1 MWSFGVLIFFTA
13 PVTVQFADESVIN
26 SEGDLS
32 MMFELVI
39 SGPVNNY

>member
-1 MWSFGVLIFFTA
+1 MWSFGVHFFFTA